1 MDLDKRQRLWYT
13 GRMIIGN
20 LLSRLGPRRW
30 FALARRIRPESEFL
44 VAGEQRLTR
53 REVFANVEALAAG
66 LRAMGFGPGDR
77 LATLLPASPEA
88 VYALFLPWLLGTW
101 EVPLNPLLGEHEL
114 RHILADS
121 GASAVLTTRRWY
133 GHDHPATLARLRP
146 HLPDLRAVIVQGD
159 AAPGTPQGTKIA
171 PAHTSERARAGSQ
184 SGAGARTTVRAEQ
197 GAMFT
202 LDEVLTAGRTL
213 RPVPVAADQI
223 GRITY
228 TSGTTGQPK
237 GAVHTWAR
245 YCNLAQ
251 PRALLWLDPRV
262 FRSVLFLFPLCYYH
276 GLLTVVAT
284 LLAGGKLLLVDRFNP
299 RRVLDIIERE
309 RATMLIA
316 SPTMARLLLR
326 VPGQEGRDLSSVRRI
341 FVGTEICPPD
351 LAQAL
356 HERFHC
362 PLENMYATNETGY
375 ITWTGQRDPWQRA
388 ATTVGKP
395 APGVRVRIVDDE
407 HRPLPRGQVGE
418 VAVRTSQMMNGYHGD
433 PALTDRV
440 LDAEGW
446 FYTGDLGVL
455 DDDGYLRLMGRKD
468 DVIVRGGFK
477 IYPDE
482 VEHYLEQHPLIRRA
496 GVVGRPGGDGEA
508 VWAFLELAPGATLTA
523 AQVREFCLGQ
533 IAPYKIPEQ
542 VRFVERLPTTVSGKV
557 QRFKLREMASS
568 E

>member
-1 MDLDKRQRLWYT
+1 MAGQLDLDKRRQLWYT
-13 GRMIIGN
+13 GRMIISG
-20 LLSRLGPRRW
+20 LLNRLGPRRW
-30 FALARRIRPESEFL
+30 FALARRIRPEAEFL
-44 VAGEQRLTR
+44 VTGEQRLTR

-66 LRAMGFGPGDR
+66 LQALGFGPGDR

-88 VYALFLPWLLGTW
+88 LYALFLPWVLGTW
-101 EVPLNPLLGEHEL
+101 EVPLNPLLREHEL

-133 GHDHPATLARLRP
+133 GYDHPATLARLMP

-159 AAPGTPQGTKIA
+159 AAPT
-171 PAHTSERARAGSQ
+171 
-184 SGAGARTTVRAEQ
+184 RAEQ

-213 RPVPVAADQI
+213 RPVQVAADQI

-237 GAVHTWAR
+237 GVVHTWAR
-245 YCNLAQ
+245 YWNLAQ
-251 PRALLWLDPRV
+251 PRAFLWLDPRV

-284 LLAGGKLLLVDRFNP
+284 LLAGGKLLLMDRFNP
-299 RRVLDIIERE
+299 RRALDIIERE
-309 RATMLIA
+309 RATMLVA

-326 VPGQEGRDLSSVRRI
+326 VPGQEGRDLSSVRLI

-356 HERFHC
+356 HERFRC
-362 PLENMYATNETGY
+362 PLKNMYGSNETGY
-375 ITWTGQRDPWQRA
+375 ATWTGWRDSWQQA
-388 ATTVGKP
+388 ATTVGRP
-395 APGVRVRIVDDE
+395 APGARVRIVDDE
-407 HRPLPRGQVGE
+407 RRPLPRGQVGE
-418 VAVRTSQMMNGYHGD
+418 VAVRTSQMMSGYHGD
-433 PALTDRV
+433 PALTAQA

-508 VWAFLELAPGATLTA
+508 VWAFVELAPGATLTA

-557 QRFKLREMASS
+557 QRFKLREMVDG